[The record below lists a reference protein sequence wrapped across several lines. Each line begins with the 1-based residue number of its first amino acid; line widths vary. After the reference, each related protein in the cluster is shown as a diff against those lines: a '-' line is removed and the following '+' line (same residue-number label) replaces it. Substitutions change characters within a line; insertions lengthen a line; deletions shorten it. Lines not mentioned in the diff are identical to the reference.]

1 MKSSFSLIWI
11 TKMMF
16 RYSLVVILLLI
27 YLVHLSP
34 GESVFSDSGP
44 AEKTEIVFNEAD
56 PDFSSDYEI
65 DPIDDTIIHTFSN
78 EFLTPKLD
86 SDHRGHVKSAGFS
99 GIHLEI
105 PIPPPRLNS

>member
-1 MKSSFSLIWI
+1 MKSRFSLIWI

-34 GESVFSDSGP
+34 GESIFSDSGS

-78 EFLTPKLD
+78 EFLAPDLD
-86 SDHRGHVKSAGFS
+86 SGNRGHVKSAGFS